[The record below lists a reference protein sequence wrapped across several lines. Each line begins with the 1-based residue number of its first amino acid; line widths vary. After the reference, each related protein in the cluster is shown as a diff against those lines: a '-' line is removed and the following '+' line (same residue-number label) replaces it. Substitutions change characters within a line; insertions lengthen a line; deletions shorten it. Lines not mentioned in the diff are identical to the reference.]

1 MNKKITPKEI
11 HLEGKI
17 KTLKIFLTI
26 LLMAVI
32 GLGMGFKE
40 QKKEI
45 KLLKKEKI
53 KKTTTKSNFYFY

>member
-1 MNKKITPKEI
+1 MTSREI
-11 HLEGKI
+11 YLEGRV
-17 KTLKIFLTI
+17 KTLKIFITI